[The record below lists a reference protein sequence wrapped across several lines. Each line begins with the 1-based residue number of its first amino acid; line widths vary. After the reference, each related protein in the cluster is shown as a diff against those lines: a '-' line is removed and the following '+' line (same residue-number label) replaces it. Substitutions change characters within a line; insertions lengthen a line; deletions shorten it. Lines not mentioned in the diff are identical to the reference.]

1 MYIAKLRGSTANA
14 LSIVFKDLA
23 KIFPTAYHADKV
35 YCLLESSQVRFY
47 KMSGDSAAFFEFA
60 IEKSAFDTY
69 KGMILTG
76 SDQKFLVS
84 LSDLAKVFSIKA
96 DLLTLTYAGEF
107 STFTK
112 RLIVKMSYNDIPM
125 TKEYRIPIGDA
136 KEDSSS
142 VFLCKVHE
150 IPLEAS
156 CKLED
161 LSTYAFKRGGPVY
174 KKIPGN
180 LTNAGKFFKDA
191 FTEKKKREHM
201 HTRLET
207 RGSQLLL
214 ESFYTDNSIAVPEN
228 KLVLDLEESNENIFA
243 TYSADLAELFAF
255 VSSPAKLKNVDSLQ
269 VEFSLDRPIRLSYSF
284 LDSKFVLTL
293 LHAPYEKDE
302 KDED

>member
-14 LSIVFKDLA
+14 LSVVFKDLA

-60 IEKSAFDTY
+60 IEKSAFE
-69 KGMILTG
+69 MILTG

-161 LSTYAFKRGGPVY
+161 LSTNAFKSGGPV
-174 KKIPGN
+174 
-180 LTNAGKFFKDA
+180 
-191 FTEKKKREHM
+191 
-201 HTRLET
+201 
-207 RGSQLLL
+207 
-214 ESFYTDNSIAVPEN
+214 
-228 KLVLDLEESNENIFA
+228 
-243 TYSADLAELFAF
+243 
-255 VSSPAKLKNVDSLQ
+255 
-269 VEFSLDRPIRLSYSF
+269 
-284 LDSKFVLTL
+284 
-293 LHAPYEKDE
+293 
-302 KDED
+302 